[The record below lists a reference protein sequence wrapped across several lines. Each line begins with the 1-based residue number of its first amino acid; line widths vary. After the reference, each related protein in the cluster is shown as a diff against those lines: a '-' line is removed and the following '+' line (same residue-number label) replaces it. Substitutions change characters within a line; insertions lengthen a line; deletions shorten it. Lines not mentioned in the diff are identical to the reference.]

1 MPYILLAVASSVL
14 VSVLLRLAKRFG
26 VDVGQ
31 AIVFNY
37 VTASALTWWLLHPA
51 LPSASQPVSIYVAF
65 IGLGILLPGIFF
77 ALARSVQTAG
87 IVRSEIA
94 QRLSLLVSLTAAA
107 VLFGDVPNAVKL
119 AGMALGFVAIVCTI
133 GGRSERAG
141 AASSAWPWLV
151 FVGFGAID
159 ILLKLVAQSGNSFP
173 AALLA
178 AFVLSFVLAAL
189 ALVVRRTRI
198 DVRSIVGG
206 LLLGAVNFANIYFY
220 IRGHQ
225 ALATQPSI
233 VFSTMNIGVVLLGA
247 VVGIVAFGERPGH
260 LRLLGLVLAVAA
272 IAILALA

>member
-1 MPYILLAVASSVL
+1 MLYILLAVANSVL
-14 VSVLLRLAKRFG
+14 VSVLLRLATRAR
-26 VDVGQ
+26 VDVAQ
-31 AIVFNY
+31 AITFNY
-37 VTASALTWWLLHPA
+37 VAASALTWCLLKPT
-51 LPSASQPVSIYVAF
+51 LPSVTQPVSVYVAF

-107 VLFGDVPNAVKL
+107 VLFGDVPNTTKL
-119 AGMALGFVAIVCTI
+119 AGMALGFVAIACTI
-133 GGRSERAG
+133 GGRSERASNK
-141 AASSAWPWLV
+141 ASLWPWLV

-178 AFVLSFVLAAL
+178 AFVLSFLLAGL
-189 ALVVRRTRI
+189 ALLVRRTRL
-198 DVRSIVGG
+198 DVRSIASG

-225 ALATQPSI
+225 ALAAQPSI

-247 VVGIVAFGERPGH
+247 VVGIVAFGERPGR

>member
-1 MPYILLAVASSVL
+1 MLFILLAVASSVL
-14 VSVLLRLAKRFG
+14 VSVLLRLAQRFG
-26 VDVGQ
+26 VHVGQ
-31 AIVFNY
+31 AIAFNY
-37 VTASALTWWLLHPA
+37 VTASVLTWWLLHPT
-51 LPSASQPVSIYVAF
+51 LPSVSQPVSIYVAF

-107 VLFGDVPNAVKL
+107 LLFGDVPHALKL
-119 AGMALGFVAIVCTI
+119 AGMALGFVAVICTI
-133 GGRSERAG
+133 AGRAEGAG
-141 AASSAWPWLV
+141 HARSAWPWLV

-178 AFVLSFVLAAL
+178 AFLLSFVVAVAAL
-189 ALVVRRTRI
+189 LVSRTRI
-198 DVRSIVGG
+198 ELRSIAGG
-206 LLLGAVNFANIYFY
+206 LVLGGVNFANIYLY

-225 ALATQPSI
+225 ALATQPSV

-247 VVGIVAFGERPGH
+247 VVGMLAFGERPGR
-260 LRLLGLVLAVAA
+260 LRVVGLVLAVAA
-272 IAILALA
+272 IAIIAFG